1 MDRVFDGIG
10 ELRNRGPAGFARAVT
25 EYGLLRSPLSN
36 VILRNLY
43 WKVAP
48 RYYRWRWSHPKGYIA
63 PLDPFKII
71 WVSPN
76 KIKRFSRRQYPQD
89 ANATQLLGSVKGGE
103 WDLQGDIP
111 TRQGYNGTPAY
122 LYHADSFEDT
132 IIHQSIKQRFVNE
145 TPWAE
150 TPIVSEAK
158 SLLDSGQ
165 RYWRGCESEAA
176 IHRRC
181 QEIENLYS
189 HISNEGYQTQFEL
202 LKQGKIRHVGFLNA
216 LANEILVDIGRDGDF
231 LFANARHRLSI
242 AKILD
247 LDEIPVVVLVRHEEW
262 MNKRDKVYSGELNT
276 NHPDMKDL
284 CR

>member
-1 MDRVFDGIG
+1 MKWTPIDRVFDGIG

-36 VILRNLY
+36 VVLRDLY

-189 HISNEGYQTQFEL
+189 HISNEG
-202 LKQGKIRHVGFLNA
+202 
-216 LANEILVDIGRDGDF
+216 
-231 LFANARHRLSI
+231 
-242 AKILD
+242 
-247 LDEIPVVVLVRHEEW
+247 IPDPV
-262 MNKRDKVYSGELNT
+262 
-276 NHPDMKDL
+276 
-284 CR
+284 